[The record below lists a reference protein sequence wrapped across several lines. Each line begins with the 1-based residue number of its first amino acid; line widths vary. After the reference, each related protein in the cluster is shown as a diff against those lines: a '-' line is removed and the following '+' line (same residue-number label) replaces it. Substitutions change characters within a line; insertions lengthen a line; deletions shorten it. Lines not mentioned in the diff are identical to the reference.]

1 MVRDNRVAPA
11 PQTATTS
18 EAKSESSSQ
27 NDERDAF
34 VQSVGKHEKIRI
46 IKNVL
51 VLSVAFMM
59 HFTAFHGTAN
69 LQSSINLDAGTYSL
83 LSIYGSLM
91 IANIFL
97 PVLIIR

>member
-1 MVRDNRVAPA
+1 MVGVAGG
-11 PQTATTS
+11 
-18 EAKSESSSQ
+18 EDIKSDSGSDS
-27 NDERDAF
+27 NERAVF
-34 VQSVGKHEKIRI
+34 LRRLGKKEHARI

-51 VLSVAFMM
+51 VISVAFML

-69 LQSSINLDAGTYSL
+69 LQSSINQDTGTYSL